1 MDRHRDLDRLA
12 RVATQ
17 RRHELGLAR
26 NKAAAEIG
34 ISKDTWKRLER
45 GEPIREINYG
55 KIDGA
60 LGWAI
65 GSCVAVAEGG
75 DPIPIEASG
84 DDAVIAH
91 VPVEGLQGEVQ
102 DAVAVAAVVTT
113 PDLTAREIKALSDQ
127 IVEELRKRGILP
139 QID

>member
-1 MDRHRDLDRLA
+1 MDRDLDRLA

-45 GEPIREINYG
+45 GEPIREMNYG

-60 LGWAI
+60 LGWAV

-75 DPIPIEASG
+75 DPIPIEASS
-84 DDAVIAH
+84 DEDVIAY
-91 VPVEGLQGEVQ
+91 VPVEGLQSELP
-102 DAVAVAAVVTT
+102 DAVAVAAVLTT

-127 IVEELRKRGILP
+127 IAEELRKRGILP
-139 QID
+139 

>member
-1 MDRHRDLDRLA
+1 MDRDLDRLA
-12 RVATQ
+12 RVATE
-17 RRHELGLAR
+17 RRLELGLAR

-45 GEPIREINYG
+45 GEPIRDINYR
-55 KIDGA
+55 KIDEA
-60 LGWAI
+60 LGWAV
-65 GSCVAVAEGG
+65 GSCVAVMEGSA
-75 DPIPIEASG
+75 PIPVEASS

-102 DAVAVAAVVTT
+102 DAVGMAALATT

-127 IVEELRKRGILP
+127 VVEELRKRGILP
-139 QID
+139 PAD